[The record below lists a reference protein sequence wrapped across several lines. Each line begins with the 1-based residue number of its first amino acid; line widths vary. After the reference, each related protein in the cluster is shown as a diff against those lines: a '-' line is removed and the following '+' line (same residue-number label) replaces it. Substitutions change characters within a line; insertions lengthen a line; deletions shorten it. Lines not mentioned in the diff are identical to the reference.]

1 MVKMSRS
8 LYREVAIA
16 DEARRIY
23 RIGEHYQTIDETLQ
37 KVGYP
42 PNRRHN
48 ERGQPRWTVA

>member
-16 DEARRIY
+16 DEDRRIY